1 MGFKYTTLVEI
12 CRQAILR
19 LSTSIGFI
27 VLCQLP
33 VAAQGTVS
41 GKVINQADKK
51 AVSHASAFLSNA
63 TIGTET
69 DDKGNF
75 VLLNVKPGKYEI
87 VISIVGFQTYHQ
99 PVTINNSPVDLGV
112 IEVSP
117 KPIILK
123 EVRIRSGNNAA
134 WLRNYQWFKDGFL
147 GTTAL
152 ANACKII
159 NPEALDFNYK
169 ALTDTL
175 TASTDDFLIIENN
188 ALGYRMKYLVEHF
201 IRCDSGRKI
210 NYEGAVLFENM
221 KGTSSQEKR
230 WLKKRREVYE
240 GSAMHFLRSAIADRL
255 DDEGFR
261 VFQYA
266 VYANPARKPDS
277 LIKAKISRFT
287 KTIRSKNSI
296 YRDSLSFWKNQLG
309 LPKILHSLMHF
320 PLNGSE
326 FTGRTDQPGIYALG
340 CENDGLYIIYNKD
353 RHFPKNA
360 GMGFLTNPDNNSD
373 TLIGFNSSFV
383 FFDGNGWVTDPES
396 LSLTGAW
403 TRNRVVGMLPTDYMP
418 YQ

>member
-1 MGFKYTTLVEI
+1 MGFKYTTPVEI
-12 CRQAILR
+12 CRHAILR
-19 LSTSIGFI
+19 LSIGI
-27 VLCQLP
+27 SLIILWQLP
-33 VAAQGTVS
+33 AAAQGRVS
-41 GKVINQADKK
+41 GKVISQADKK
-51 AVSHASAFLSNA
+51 AVSHASVFLSNA

-87 VISIVGFQTYHQ
+87 VVSIVGFQTYHQ
-99 PVTINNSPVDLGV
+99 PVTINNSRLDLGI

-134 WLRNYQWFKDGFL
+134 WQRNYQWFKEGFL
-147 GTTAL
+147 GTTML

-159 NPEALDFNYK
+159 NPEALNFNYK
-169 ALTDTL
+169 TLTDTL

-188 ALGYRMKYLVEHF
+188 ALGYRVKYLVEHF

-240 GSAMHFLRSAIADRL
+240 GSGMHFLRSAIADRL
-255 DDEGFR
+255 DEEGFR

-266 VYANPARKPDS
+266 IYANPAREPDS

-287 KTIRSKNSI
+287 KRIRSKNSI
-296 YRDSLSFWKNQLG
+296 YRDSLSFWKNQLS

-320 PLNGSE
+320 PLNGGE
-326 FTGRTDQPGIYALG
+326 FTGRTEQRGIYALG

-360 GMGFLTNPDNNSD
+360 GMGFLTNPDNDSH
-373 TLIGFNSSFV
+373 TLISFNSSFV
-383 FFDGNGWVTDPES
+383 FFDGNGWILDPAS

-403 TRNRVVGMLPTDYMP
+403 TRNRVAGMLPTDYTP
-418 YQ
+418 

>member
-1 MGFKYTTLVEI
+1 MGFKYTMPVEI
-12 CRQAILR
+12 CRHVILR
-19 LSTSIGFI
+19 LSIGIGFI

-33 VAAQGTVS
+33 AAAQGTVS
-41 GKVINQADKK
+41 GKVISQADKK
-51 AVSHASAFLSNA
+51 AVSHASVFLSNA

-69 DDKGNF
+69 DDNGNF
-75 VLLNVKPGKYEI
+75 VLLNVRPGKYDI
-87 VISIVGFQTYHQ
+87 VVSIVGFQTYHQ
-99 PVTINNSPVDLGV
+99 PITIENSPLDLGV

-117 KPIILK
+117 KPIVLK

-134 WLRNYQWFKDGFL
+134 WLRNFQWFKEGFL
-147 GTTAL
+147 GATTL
-152 ANACKII
+152 AKTCKII
-159 NPEALDFNYK
+159 NPEVLNFNYK

-188 ALGYRMKYLVEHF
+188 ALGYRVKYLVEHF

-266 VYANPARKPDS
+266 IYANPARKPDS
-277 LIKAKISRFT
+277 LIKAKIIRFT
-287 KTIRSKNSI
+287 KRIRSKNSI
-296 YRDSLSFWKNQLG
+296 YRDSLSFWKNQLA
-309 LPKILHSLMHF
+309 LPKILYSLMNF
-320 PLNGSE
+320 PLNGGE
-326 FTGRTDQPGIYALG
+326 FTGRTEQRGIYALG

-353 RHFPKNA
+353 HHFSKNA
-360 GMGFLTNPDNNSD
+360 GMDFLTNPDNNSD
-373 TLIGFNSSFV
+373 TLISFNSSFV
-383 FFDGNGWVTDPES
+383 FFDGNGWVLDPAS

-403 TRNRVVGMLPTDYMP
+403 TRNRVAGMLPTDYTL